1 MITHRAPCIVLAV
14 CSTLCSTTL
23 LAEPEANP
31 EVKAEANNDY
41 SAIVARHVQPAIDAE
56 LIPGAVVGIYKD
68 GKASYYPVGTL
79 DFGVEQAPST
89 DTLYEIGS
97 ISKVITGVL
106 FADAVRREEVTH
118 DTLVNDLLPEGF
130 QTKPKDGEDIR
141 LWHLTTHTSGWS
153 TAPINL
159 RPIDGDRPFKGY
171 TRQMLFSA
179 ARIMEP
185 KTKPGTAFE
194 YSNFAVGMLGTLL
207 ADNANAQY
215 EQLTKDRVL
224 TPLGIKDF
232 TITLDD
238 EQQQRL
244 APATNAGRA
253 ATPWETMGPMDPAG
267 MWISSTPRLMDF
279 ALANIS
285 DGGDTISESLAM
297 SREKLFDVAGF
308 GSVCSGW
315 MLAMDGSTYWH
326 NGMTGGYSS
335 YIGINREHDM
345 AVVMLTNGAT
355 IQTTVIGEKLMQSV
369 FGLDPD
375 PIEPV
380 TAQRLDQAY
389 CDRLVGVYASEM
401 GFEMT
406 ITSERGRVFAR
417 VTGQQSLDLAPV
429 ADKEHRFRY
438 TLVDAELQFDLPEA
452 GSADAVTLY
461 QNGMEIRCERKE

>member
-1 MITHRAPCIVLAV
+1 
-14 CSTLCSTTL
+14 
-23 LAEPEANP
+23 
-31 EVKAEANNDY
+31 
-41 SAIVARHVQPAIDAE
+41 
-56 LIPGAVVGIYKD
+56 
-68 GKASYYPVGTL
+68 
-79 DFGVEQAPST
+79 
-89 DTLYEIGS
+89 
-97 ISKVITGVL
+97 
-106 FADAVRREEVTH
+106 
-118 DTLVNDLLPEGF
+118 
-130 QTKPKDGEDIR
+130 
-141 LWHLTTHTSGWS
+141 
-153 TAPINL
+153 
-159 RPIDGDRPFKGY
+159 
-171 TRQMLFSA
+171 
-179 ARIMEP
+179 
-185 KTKPGTAFE
+185 
-194 YSNFAVGMLGTLL
+194 
-207 ADNANAQY
+207 
-215 EQLTKDRVL
+215 
-224 TPLGIKDF
+224 
-232 TITLDD
+232 
-238 EQQQRL
+238 
-244 APATNAGRA
+244 
-253 ATPWETMGPMDPAG
+253 
-267 MWISSTPRLMDF
+267 
-279 ALANIS
+279 
-285 DGGDTISESLAM
+285 M